1 METVIS
7 GGASRGAATILYD
20 ATASR
25 GGIRKVQSA
34 LANYRTSTEQ
44 LSVTFNRVLEEL
56 KGETAQSF
64 KSTAQDYIQTAQM
77 AEEYLQVFIDLMY
90 LVDDQLSQSEQ
101 ESQHMMNRISL

>member
-1 METVIS
+1 MPQKL
-7 GGASRGAATILYD
+7 RL
-20 ATASR
+20 
-25 GGIRKVQSA
+25 
-34 LANYRTSTEQ
+34 STFPLPIQ
-44 LSVTFNRVLEEL
+44 KT
-56 KGETAQSF
+56 TQAF